1 MLTYSD
7 SEEIWTFEHLGHQL
21 GHGTVGAVVVDT
33 HGNLAA
39 GLHLRNSVFPI
50 NSNLHIFI
58 SLQPLIF
65 ITLKF

>member
-39 GLHLRNSVFPI
+39 GLHSRNSVFF
-50 NSNLHIFI
+50 NKL
-58 SLQPLIF
+58 
-65 ITLKF
+65 

>member
-7 SEEIWTFEHLGHQL
+7 SEKIWTFEHLGHQF

-39 GLHLRNSVFPI
+39 GLHSRNSFFPI
-50 NSNLHIFI
+50 NSNLPIFA
-58 SLQPLIF
+58 PLIF
-65 ITLKF
+65 ITIKF